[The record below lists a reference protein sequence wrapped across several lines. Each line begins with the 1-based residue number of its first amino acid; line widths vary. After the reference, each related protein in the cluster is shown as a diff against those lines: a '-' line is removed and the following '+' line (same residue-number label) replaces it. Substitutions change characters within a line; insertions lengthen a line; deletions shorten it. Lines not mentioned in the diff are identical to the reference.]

1 MTYLFN
7 KNVNPQNNNVAVS
20 TTNPLPVTLG
30 SENITING
38 NVSIGAT
45 VNVASS
51 PENPVHV
58 HLTEVGTSGNLTTSY
73 LPIGGNVNVSNW
85 QAYTNANITSSITL
99 TTNIQNN
106 NSVVSTTNPLPVT
119 SITSFNSIGN
129 LDTTRDGFGKAR
141 VVEPFTLFDS
151 NFIYSDDSRNWNSNT
166 AVGGTSLFVN
176 NQSHVAMTAN
186 GTVGSK
192 CIRETKKVFKYQPGK
207 SLLTMSSFQMAPI
220 NTYNANTGLRQRVGY
235 FDANNGTYFEANG
248 NTLHMVIRSS
258 VTGNVVENRVPQTLW
273 NVDKLNGTGASNL
286 TINVANS
293 QIFWTDTEWLGVG
306 SVRTGFVIDG
316 QFIICNIFNHANRDT
331 GVYMQSATLPV
342 HLEIENLTTTGVPA
356 TLKHIC
362 NSVISEGGYTPSAA
376 SRAVATPLNGVNLN
390 QTTFTPVIA
399 LRLKSS
405 FKNAVVIPSLLTAW
419 GLQNTPFVYKVS
431 MNENVANGSWVSAGT
446 ESAVEYNISATD
458 ISGGDMLMQGLY
470 GGGTIGSHLE
480 MNLKDFDH
488 SLQLRRRLDGTMETF
503 VISVLATSNN
513 DDTVA
518 TLTWQ
523 EFY

>member
-1 MTYLFN
+1 MTYLYN
-7 KNVNPQNNNVAVS
+7 KNVNVLNANSIVAES
-20 TTNPLPVTLG
+20 NPLPVTA
-30 SENITING
+30 ITKIYN
-38 NVSIGAT
+38 
-45 VNVASS
+45 
-51 PENPVHV
+51 
-58 HLTEVGTSGNLTTSY
+58 
-73 LPIGGNVNVSNW
+73 SN
-85 QAYTNANITSSITL
+85 
-99 TTNIQNN
+99 
-106 NSVVSTTNPLPVT
+106 
-119 SITSFNSIGN
+119 GN
-129 LDTTRDGFGKAR
+129 LDTTKDAFGKAR

-166 AVGGTSLFVN
+166 AVGGDAAFVN

-220 NTYNANTGLRQRVGY
+220 SSYGANTNLRQRVGY
-235 FDANNGTYFEANG
+235 FDGNNGTYLEANG
-248 NTLHMVIRSS
+248 NTVILVMRSNVS
-258 VTGNVVENRVPQTLW
+258 GTVTESRVPQALW
-273 NVDKLNGTGASNL
+273 NVDKLNGTGSSNL
-286 TINVANS
+286 TINIANS

-306 SVRTGFVIDG
+306 SIRAGFVIDG
-316 QFIICNIFNHANRDT
+316 QFIISHIFHHANRAG
-331 GVYMQSATLPV
+331 GVYMQSATLPLR
-342 HLEIENLTTTGVPA
+342 LEIENLTTTGVSA

-376 SRAVATPLNGVNLN
+376 SRAVATPLTGTNLN

-399 LRLKSS
+399 LRLKSTH
-405 FKNAVVIPSLLTAW
+405 KNAVVLPSLLTAW
-419 GLQNTPFVYKVS
+419 GLQNTPFVYRIS
-431 MNENVANGSWVSAGT
+431 MNEAVANGTWVSAGT
-446 ESAVEYNISATD
+446 ESAVEYNITATD
-458 ISGGDMLMQGLY
+458 MSGGDVLMQGLY

-480 MNLKDFDH
+480 MNLNEFNH

-503 VISVLATSNN
+503 VISVLATTNN